1 MQIANHLKA
10 KYSESALYALLQQR
24 LEPNADKLAIDA
36 QIWAQFGEEWCV
48 MFTDLVG
55 FSRLV
60 AEFGIIHFLQTIYES
75 ERLFAPILT
84 KHDGYLLKTE
94 GDSLMALFKRSD
106 QALLCAI
113 EMQALTH
120 EYNLTKLDKEKVLLC
135 VGLGFGKM
143 LRVGDADVY
152 GAEVNAACKLG
163 EESAKQGDILITHA
177 VATQCKNMP
186 ALMPAISFKKM
197 QNTPAWLGDAYRVLY

>member
-1 MQIANHLKA
+1 MMQKANHLEE
-10 KYSESALYALLQQR
+10 KYSESFLYTLLQKR
-24 LEPNADKLAIDA
+24 LEPHADKAAIDA

-75 ERLFAPILT
+75 EQLFSSLLI

-94 GDSLMALFKRSD
+94 GDSLMALFKHPQ
-106 QALLCAI
+106 QALACAV
-113 EMQALTH
+113 EMQALSN
-120 EYNLTKLDKEKVLLC
+120 EYNQLKSDTEKVLLC

-143 LRVGDADVY
+143 LRVGNADIY

-163 EESAKQGDILITHA
+163 EETAKQGDILVTRA
-177 VATQCKNMP
+177 VMKQCEGMSAVDFEKLQGVPN
-186 ALMPAISFKKM
+186 
-197 QNTPAWLGDAYRVLY
+197 